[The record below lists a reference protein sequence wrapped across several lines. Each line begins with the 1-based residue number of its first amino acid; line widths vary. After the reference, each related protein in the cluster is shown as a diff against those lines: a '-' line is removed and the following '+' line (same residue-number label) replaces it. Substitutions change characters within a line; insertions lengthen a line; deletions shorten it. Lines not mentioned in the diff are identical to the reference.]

1 MIDILRPSFCIFSN
15 SFVILFLGRRG
26 QGNVAE
32 PQVWRVKLFPTCND
46 STPGFQPSFAELLK
60 PGCSREGRGSSLVA
74 RACSSEPFLQPHSLR
89 KTSQYKK
96 QCGAGWNLKSTS
108 SACGNRDPLPS
119 FLTKSSDSRRNMW
132 KGKNPLSLIMCSIF
146 FPCSYVTLSLVFSP
160 EKPRV
165 FCHQNC
171 PNVNIN

>member
-1 MIDILRPSFCIFSN
+1 MIDILRPSFFIFSN

-96 QCGAGWNLKSTS
+96 QCGAGWNQRAQAPPVETETRYPASLQNYQTVEET
-108 SACGNRDPLPS
+108 CGRE
-119 FLTKSSDSRRNMW
+119 R
-132 KGKNPLSLIMCSIF
+132 IH
-146 FPCSYVTLSLVFSP
+146 FP
-160 EKPRV
+160 
-165 FCHQNC
+165 
-171 PNVNIN
+171 